1 LCEVCMDVCP
11 DEAIKVEEWLS
22 IKWVIN

>member
-11 DEAIKVEEWLS
+11 DEAIKIEDDWAL
-22 IKWVIN
+22 NRLF